1 MLGIGAYS
9 GAHIN
14 PAVTFFLL
22 LMKEISPRRSAM
34 YIVAQFTGSVVGAL
48 ILFAGTSGLSH
59 QGTSKQ

>member
-1 MLGIGAYS
+1 MLGVGAYS

-14 PAVTFFLL
+14 PAVTFFLF
-22 LMKEISPRRSAM
+22 LMKEISPRRGAM
-34 YIVAQFTGSVVGAL
+34 YIVAQFTGAVVGAL